1 MAPER
6 NDDPPQKKQN
16 ERQRK
21 KKKGSRVPSQSGTY
35 TRACKLDEKK
45 NAKRTDAGLCHLLA
59 VVREA
64 LEAAQEER
72 ARALQR
78 VDCLEL
84 LFLVG

>member
-1 MAPER
+1 MS
-6 NDDPPQKKQN
+6 DKG
-16 ERQRK
+16 QRK
-21 KKKGSRVPSQSGTY
+21 KKKDHACPVSQARTQ
-35 TRACKLDEKK
+35 LDEKK

-64 LEAAQEER
+64 LEAAQEEG